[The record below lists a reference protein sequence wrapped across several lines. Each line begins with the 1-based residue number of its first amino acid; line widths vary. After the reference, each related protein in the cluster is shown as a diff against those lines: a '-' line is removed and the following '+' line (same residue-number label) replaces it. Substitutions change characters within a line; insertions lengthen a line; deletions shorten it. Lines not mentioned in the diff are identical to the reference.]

1 MQNSIRFHGVL
12 DVELDPE
19 VAPRQ
24 ARWSVHDVLA
34 GTVTA
39 PFLCDVLLATS
50 EVVTNAL
57 QYAPGPYRL
66 SMHRDDTSKRIRIGV
81 SDASTVVPRRADG
94 DVLDPNAGRGLR
106 IVDMVSSEWGVAL
119 RDDGKEVW
127 FEMVPGHHS

>member
-1 MQNSIRFHGVL
+1 MQNSVGLHVAL

-24 ARWSVHDVLA
+24 ARWLVHDVLA

-39 PFLCDVLLATS
+39 PFLSDVLLATS
-50 EVVTNAL
+50 ELVTNAL
-57 QYAPGPYRL
+57 QFAPGPYRL
-66 SMHRDDTSKRIRIGV
+66 MMQRDEASKRIRIGV
-81 SDASTVVPRRADG
+81 TDASMTVPRRADG
-94 DVLDPNAGRGLR
+94 DILDPNAGRGLR
-106 IVDMVSSEWGVAL
+106 IVDMVASEWGVAL